1 MSVSLSLSLSLTVTL
16 LLSDLTDGQVKVKV
30 NLSLS
35 IACLWTASIPFPS
48 SRQPVWVTAGQLLCL
63 TLFNLPLSL
72 PLSFFP
78 LSLPLFI
85 FPRSFVL
92 IWPSPHFHPS
102 LLSCSPLSIC
112 SSLPLHFPWLIRW
125 ETAIRKPPGSC
136 PSCASQPSTRTRST
150 CCATSTSPCL
160 PASRC
165 CHCSF
170 PLWSLTPA
178 HVLVNSNLTRR
189 FCVSQKQIDHS
200 CAFVTQAQ

>member
-35 IACLWTASIPFPS
+35 LACLWTASIPFPS

-63 TLFNLPLSL
+63 TLFNFSFSTSLSL
-72 PLSFFP
+72 SSFTPFIHLPPLFCSYLALASFSPLSFM
-78 LSLPLFI
+78 LF
-85 FPRSFVL
+85 
-92 IWPSPHFHPS
+92 
-102 LLSCSPLSIC
+102 
-112 SSLPLHFPWLIRW
+112 SSLHLFLPPSEHFPWLIRW
-125 ETAIRKPPGSC
+125 ETAIRKPPGFC
-136 PSCASQPSTRTRST
+136 PSCASQPSTRTLST

-165 CHCSF
+165 CRCSF
-170 PLWSLTPA
+170 PLWSLTLQMFPWTI
-178 HVLVNSNLTRR
+178 LTRR

-200 CAFVTQAQ
+200 CVFVSQAQ